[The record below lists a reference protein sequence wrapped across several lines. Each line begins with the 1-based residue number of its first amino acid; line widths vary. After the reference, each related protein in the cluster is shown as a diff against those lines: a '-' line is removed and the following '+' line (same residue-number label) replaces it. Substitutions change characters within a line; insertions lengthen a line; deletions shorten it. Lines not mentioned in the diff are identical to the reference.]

1 MGFDKEELDLVLVPA
16 GLLFM
21 LAYHFFFL
29 YRYFH
34 RPHTTFMGY
43 DNNDKRAWVK
53 SIMEAKQGKGC
64 QRGSDCDQLQHNCSD
79 LLGNNLSDSLLSH
92 WSLDCKLFQ
101 HLQKRTNLRRHKGI
115 HHFHQVLVPN
125 TMPSVQTDELKLVD
139 WTEKKFWI
147 WQWPILALRS
157 LLGICT
163 LRGLTKYPQP
173 NKVKGQTGLQAHF
186 NSPS

>member
-1 MGFDKEELDLVLVPA
+1 MVLVPA

-53 SIMEAKQGKGC
+53 SIMEASSTLPLLPIFCCSTKIDFGKFAHLFILEIAEQGKGC

-115 HHFHQVLVPN
+115 HHFHQVHKPPDLLSSCFFVFYSGSKAPC
-125 TMPSVQTDELKLVD
+125 PCKLSD
-139 WTEKKFWI
+139 K
-147 WQWPILALRS
+147 
-157 LLGICT
+157 
-163 LRGLTKYPQP
+163 QP
-173 NKVKGQTGLQAHF
+173 K
-186 NSPS
+186 